1 MEIKTLTIFCFQVSL
16 IFLLNKLS
24 YNLAVFIFIMNCF
37 YVVIQNVHGI
47 MAYLDI
53 SSSGNLSDPSRVDLN
68 TNIINQSKNCN
79 SIKGHTTVK
88 SAKIKILHIGSFYK
102 NLMLPFLHC
111 KQLGEPVFAQLV
123 YQSLEHMC

>member
-1 MEIKTLTIFCFQVSL
+1 
-16 IFLLNKLS
+16 
-24 YNLAVFIFIMNCF
+24 MNCF

-53 SSSGNLSDPSRVDLN
+53 SSSGKLSDPSRVDLN

-88 SAKIKILHIGSFYK
+88 SAKIKILPIGSFYK
-102 NLMLPFLHC
+102 NC

>member
-1 MEIKTLTIFCFQVSL
+1 
-16 IFLLNKLS
+16 
-24 YNLAVFIFIMNCF
+24 MNCF

-88 SAKIKILHIGSFYK
+88 SAKIKILQIGTHVLTSS
-102 NLMLPFLHC
+102 PFLTPFFMFHNFEIDVVFLTLHG
-111 KQLGEPVFAQLV
+111 LGLIKINTV
-123 YQSLEHMC
+123 S